1 MKKTKFFLCLFLLL
15 SNLLSAQQ
23 TDIYQ
28 RKQQFERSRDYDVVH
43 YIMKF
48 TFDENNKT
56 YWGETT
62 ITLSPL
68 KDDFNQCV
76 LDAADFTV
84 TSVINSTKIPLDFL
98 QKDEKLIINLKKAYD
113 YGKKIDL
120 TIKYHEQNP
129 KNGLIFVEATPDH
142 PPQINTYSWPEK
154 AHHWFPCYDFPNDKA
169 TSELMATVKED
180 YKVLSNGELKKIEH
194 DDKSNIKT
202 YHYSQELPI
211 SSYLITFT
219 AGPYEIISN
228 SLDGLPVEYWVYK
241 KDVSDAMRS
250 FRKTPDMISF
260 FNKKFGFPYPWAK
273 YAQICIAGFGG
284 GMENASATILG
295 DATIHDKRAEQ
306 DFSSDSLVAHELAH
320 QWWGDTVTERTW
332 SHVWLSESFAT
343 YSEYLY
349 IHHDLGEDE
358 GAVNLKQKK
367 DSYLSEAHHRYIRP
381 IVFDRYDSPWDI
393 MDGHS
398 YPKGAVVLHMLRFIM
413 GEKPFFRALNH
424 FITNHAFQ
432 VVDTYDFM
440 TSIKEATGQN
450 LDWFFDQW
458 IFKPGHPEFKIN
470 KKWDPAAK
478 ELTLTIGQTQ
488 DFSKGVPVFTLPV
501 IVEVTTEEKTF
512 TKKFWI
518 DKKENKFSFKA
529 ASNPLMV
536 RFDRGNFL
544 LKEWSFDKTLD
555 ELLFQL
561 KKDDVIGRM
570 WAASEM
576 IKDKSDPKAVSALI
590 EAAEKDPFW
599 SVRQSA
605 VKTLGDMENP
615 ELIPV
620 LKKIYNDKS
629 SKVRAEVVNAL
640 GNHKKKELRAFFK
653 QTFLTDNSY
662 LVQAE
667 ALTALGKC
675 GDPSD
680 IPFMEKAKSTDSPR
694 NILKR
699 AAQRAIGIIKK
710 G

>member
-1 MKKTKFFLCLFLLL
+1 MKKTKFYLCLFLLL

-43 YIMKF
+43 YILKF
-48 TFDENNKT
+48 TFDEDNKK
-56 YWGETT
+56 YRGETT

-68 KDDFNQCV
+68 KDDFSQCI

-84 TSVINSTKIPLDFL
+84 TSVINPAKAPLDFL
-98 QKDEKLIINLKKAYD
+98 HKDEKLIINLKKAYD
-113 YGKKIDL
+113 YGEKINL
-120 TIKYHEQNP
+120 TIKYHEENP
-129 KNGLIFVEATPDH
+129 KNGLIFIEATPDH
-142 PPQINTYSWPEK
+142 PPQINAYSWPEK
-154 AHHWFPCYDFPNDKA
+154 AHYWFPCYDFPNDKA
-169 TSELMATVKED
+169 TIELIATVKED

-194 DDKSNIKT
+194 DDKSNIRT

-219 AGPYEIISN
+219 AGPYEIISD

-241 KDVSDAMRS
+241 KDMPDAMRS

-284 GMENASATILG
+284 GMENVSATILG
-295 DATIHDKRAEQ
+295 DATIHDQRAEQ
-306 DFSSDSLVAHELAH
+306 DFSSDSLVSHELAH

-349 IHHDLGEDE
+349 SNHDLGEDE

-367 DSYLSEAHHRYIRP
+367 DSYLAEAHHRYIRP
-381 IVFDRYDSPWDI
+381 IVFNRYNSPWDI
-393 MDGHS
+393 MDSHS

-424 FITNHAFQ
+424 FISKHAFG
-432 VVDTYDFM
+432 VVDTHDFM

-458 IFKPGHPEFKIN
+458 IFKPGHPVFKIN

-478 ELTLTIGQTQ
+478 KLTLTINQTQ

-501 IVEVTTEEKTF
+501 MIEVTTEEETF
-512 TKKFWI
+512 TKKIWI
-518 DKKENKFSFKA
+518 DKKENEFSFKVD
-529 ASNPLMV
+529 SKPLMI
-536 RFDRGNFL
+536 RFDKGNFL

-570 WAASEM
+570 WAASELS
-576 IKDKSDPKAVSALI
+576 KYKSDPKAVSALI
-590 EAAEKDPFW
+590 RAAEKDPFW

-605 VKTLGDMENP
+605 VKTLGNIENP

-620 LKKIYNDKS
+620 FKNIYKDKS
-629 SKVRAEVVNAL
+629 SKVRADAVNAL
-640 GNHKKKELRAFFK
+640 GNYKKKELRAFFK

-662 LVQAE
+662 VVQAE

-680 IPFMEKAKSTDSPR
+680 IPFIEKAKNTDSPR

-699 AAQRAIGIIKK
+699 AAQRALETIKSL
-710 G
+710 